1 MTYDISKSSKSS
13 ASEKV
18 AKKKAWRGRE
28 VGLGGGPASTSSRF
42 APQSRRLQVSRDGKL
57 TFWQLPQTQDL
68 GSRPAEQDLCR
79 I

>member
-57 TFWQLPQTQDL
+57 TWVANKDFSELELRTFKFQNLNL
-68 GSRPAEQDLCR
+68 
-79 I
+79 